1 MKILIRQLRW
11 FVAVGAAASATH
23 WLTAVACIAWF
34 KAPPFL
40 GNFIGWSVAVVVSFS
55 GHYFLTFR
63 HQTKSMRH
71 AIRRFLILSAGGFA
85 VNQFAFINLLATT
98 GIPYYWL
105 LAFILVAIAALTFVV
120 SRYWAFR
127 HSP

>member
-1 MKILIRQLRW
+1 MVCCSGQRRFGNALADGGRLHRL
-11 FVAVGAAASATH
+11 VRG
-23 WLTAVACIAWF
+23 TA
-34 KAPPFL
+34 FL
-40 GNFIGWSVAVVVSFS
+40 GNLIGWSVAVVVSFS